1 MARAVSAPHSVH
13 ELQEGLGQTGRFGEF
28 FIVLGILIFIGG
40 AILAFVGHGNV
51 LQDGTS
57 HVDKGNSDAVQVGW
71 LFFFEGL
78 GFTVFGAMVMWAGW
92 GRHHG
97 EVT

>member
-1 MARAVSAPHSVH
+1 MSAPHSVH
-13 ELQEGLGQTGRFGEF
+13 ELQEGLGQTGMFGEF

-40 AILAFVGHGNV
+40 GVLAWVGHSGM
-51 LQDGTS
+51 LHDSMTGFS
-57 HVDKGNSDAVQVGW
+57 ESGNSDAVQVGW

-78 GFTVFGAMVMWAGW
+78 GFTVFGAMVMLAGW

>member
-1 MARAVSAPHSVH
+1 MSTPHSVH

-28 FIVLGILIFIGG
+28 FIVLGILIFVGG
-40 AILAFVGHGNV
+40 AILAFVGHHD
-51 LQDGTS
+51 LLHDGTGL
-57 HVDKGNSDAVQVGW
+57 DGGNSDAVQVGW

-78 GFTVFGAMVMWAGW
+78 GFTLFGIMVMLAGW

>member
-1 MARAVSAPHSVH
+1 MSAPHSVK

-28 FIVLGILIFIGG
+28 FIVLGIFIFLGG
-40 AILAFVGHGNV
+40 LILAIVGHSN
-51 LQDGTS
+51 LLTDGTG
-57 HVDKGNSDAVQVGW
+57 VGMGNNDAVQVGW

-78 GFTVFGAMVMWAGW
+78 GFTLFGIMIMVAGW

>member
-1 MARAVSAPHSVH
+1 VTAPHSVK

-28 FIVLGILIFIGG
+28 FIVLGVLILIGG
-40 AILAFVGHGNV
+40 AILAWVGHYNMLG
-51 LQDGTS
+51 DGS
-57 HVDKGNSDAVQVGW
+57 SYLDRGNSDAVQAGW

-78 GFTVFGAMVMWAGW
+78 GFTIFGAMVMLAGW

>member
-1 MARAVSAPHSVH
+1 MSSPHSVH
-13 ELQEGLGQTGRFGEF
+13 ELQEGLGHTGRFGEF

-40 AILAFVGHGNV
+40 AILAFVGHNN
-51 LQDGTS
+51 LLHDGTS
-57 HVDKGNSDAVQVGW
+57 LDKGNSDAVQTGW

-78 GFTVFGAMVMWAGW
+78 GFTLFGVMVMLAGW